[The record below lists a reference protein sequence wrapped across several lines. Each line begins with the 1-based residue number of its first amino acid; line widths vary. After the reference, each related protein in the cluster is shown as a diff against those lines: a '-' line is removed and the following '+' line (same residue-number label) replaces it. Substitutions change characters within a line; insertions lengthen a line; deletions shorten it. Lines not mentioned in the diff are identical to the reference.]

1 MSEADEDVALDPA
14 PVNVQLVVE
23 PTVVGG
29 PLVVELGVVVSD
41 AKSFVNGV
49 MIGGLGGGSIG
60 DLDDRWR

>member
-1 MSEADEDVALDPA
+1 M
-14 PVNVQLVVE
+14 NVQLVVE

-49 MIGGLGGGSIG
+49 MIGGLGGGFIG